1 MDIRLLSEQEL
12 PFAVDLSRYT
22 FEYCLQ
28 RSIMQQDLI
37 TGFYQYVSLENLY
50 QLMQSRRI
58 CIWGAWLNG
67 QLVGVSAMQAEGHI
81 TMLYIAPFFQRRGIG
96 KALLKEMR
104 KFAADVLSCQVVT
117 INAMPAWTGS
127 YFQRQGFSLIQMQPI
142 GAPYVS
148 LLAPV
153 IKEVSYPIKP
163 MKPGI
168 VAAVIGGF
176 VFLILLIAFG
186 FMLICY

>member
-1 MDIRLLSEQEL
+1 
-12 PFAVDLSRYT
+12 
-22 FEYCLQ
+22 
-28 RSIMQQDLI
+28 
-37 TGFYQYVSLENLY
+37 
-50 QLMQSRRI
+50 
-58 CIWGAWLNG
+58 
-67 QLVGVSAMQAEGHI
+67 MQAEGHI

-104 KFAADVLSCQVVT
+104 RFAADVLSCQVVT

>member
-1 MDIRLLSEQEL
+1 MDIRLLCEQEL

-22 FEYCLQ
+22 YEYCLQ

-104 KFAADVLSCQVVT
+104 RFAADVLSCQVVT
-117 INAMPAWTGS
+117 INAMPTWTGS

-142 GAPYVS
+142 GVPYVS

>member
-1 MDIRLLSEQEL
+1 MPL
-12 PFAVDLSRYT
+12 AVNLSRYT

-37 TGFYQYVSLENLY
+37 AGFYQYASVENLY
-50 QLMQSRRI
+50 DLMQSKRI
-58 CIWGAWLNG
+58 TIWGAWMNG
-67 QLVGVSAMQAEGHI
+67 QLAGVSAMQAEGHI
-81 TMLYIAPFFQRRGIG
+81 TMLYIAPFCQRRGIG

-104 KFAADVLSCQVVT
+104 TFAADVLCAKVVT
-117 INAMPAWTGS
+117 VNVMPIWAS
-127 YFQRQGFSLIQMQPI
+127 AYFERQGFLRIQMQQI
-142 GAPYVS
+142 GAPYIS
-148 LLAPV
+148 LSAPV

-176 VFLILLIAFG
+176 VFLILLISFG
-186 FMLICY
+186 FMLIYY